1 MEKKLLRILDTKA
14 AEHFPWIKKKAL
26 AKESLDHLHLMDD
39 GECVEL
45 RGNTLKYFAYWSK
58 FENLFKVYSST
69 TFDIVK
75 SFDQALSTAINHRSR
90 LNLSF
95 ENIRVLFSE
104 SDEFPGLTI
113 DKYGDI
119 AVLLLSSSALLK
131 YVDDFARILT
141 NRLPCAQIVTKGG
154 KKFSSLKA
162 SQNEIVAIITEHD
175 IKYFVDIVNGHK
187 SGFYLDQRRN
197 RLLMRNFVTKKAKV
211 LDLFC
216 YSGGFGLNLAAA
228 GAEYVC
234 FVDETSIA
242 QEQLAETLKLNKF
255 AAKTEV
261 IKANAFEFV
270 KNCHEKFNI
279 IVADPPSLTS
289 NWQDLPQAKIALKNL
304 LKSCVKLLLPKGV
317 LIFFSCSYHLS
328 LQHLTEIVSQI
339 SKEIG
344 RKAYVLEH
352 FFQDLDHPIVA
363 SFPPS
368 EYLKG
373 LAVLID

>member
-1 MEKKLLRILDTKA
+1 MEKKLLKILDSKA

-26 AKESLDHLHLMDD
+26 AKESLEHLNSIED

-45 RGNTLKYFAYWSK
+45 RGNTSKYFAYWSK
-58 FENLFKVYSST
+58 VENLFKVYSST

-75 SFDQALSTAINHRSR
+75 SFDQALSSAITYR
-90 LNLSF
+90 LQVGLSF
-95 ENIRVLFSE
+95 ENLRVLFSE

-119 AVLLLSSSALLK
+119 AVILLSSSALVK
-131 YVDDFARILT
+131 YVDYFAQTLT
-141 NRLPCAQIVTKGG
+141 NRLQCSQTVVKGG

-162 SQNEIVAIITEHD
+162 SQSEITTILTEHD

-187 SGFYLDQRRN
+187 SGFYLDQRKN
-197 RLLMRNFVTKKAKV
+197 RLFVRNFVSKKAKV

-270 KNCHEKFNI
+270 KNCTEKFNI

-328 LQHLTEIVSQI
+328 LQHLSEIVSQL
-339 SKEIG
+339 SRELG
-344 RKAYVLEH
+344 RKIYVLQY
-352 FFQDLDHPIVA
+352 FFQDLDHPVVA